1 MRFRDL
7 KGQKFGRLTVVE
19 QMPNNANNKVM
30 WRCVCDCGKETVVI
44 GSRLFTGKT
53 KSCGCL
59 TRETTVK
66 RSTKHG
72 FSRTRLYNIRND
84 MLDRCK
90 NPNNKSFSY
99 YGGRGI
105 KVCDEWADKGTGAK
119 SFCEWAIKNG
129 YSEDLTIDRIDVN
142 GNYSPDNC
150 RWATMGE
157 QSVNRRPKYNK
168 TGFQG
173 VYLNNQSGK
182 YTAYI
187 QRNGKRVFLGS
198 YLPPQLAREAYAKA
212 AEA

>member
-59 TRETTVK
+59 IKETTAE

-72 FSRTRLYNIRND
+72 FRYTRLYYIRLD
-84 MLDRCK
+84 MIDRCK
-90 NPNNKSFSY
+90 NPNNKSFLY

-105 KVCDEWADKGTGAK
+105 KVCDEWADKKTGVQA
-119 SFCEWAIKNG
+119 FCKWAAENG
-129 YSEDLTIDRIDVN
+129 YKENLTIDRIDVN
-142 GNYSPDNC
+142 GDYTPDNC
-150 RWATMGE
+150 RWATMKE
-157 QSVNRRPKYNK
+157 QCANRRPKG
-168 TGFQG
+168 TGLLCVMG
-173 VYLNNQSGK
+173 
-182 YTAYI
+182 A
-187 QRNGKRVFLGS
+187 
-198 YLPPQLAREAYAKA
+198 
-212 AEA
+212 